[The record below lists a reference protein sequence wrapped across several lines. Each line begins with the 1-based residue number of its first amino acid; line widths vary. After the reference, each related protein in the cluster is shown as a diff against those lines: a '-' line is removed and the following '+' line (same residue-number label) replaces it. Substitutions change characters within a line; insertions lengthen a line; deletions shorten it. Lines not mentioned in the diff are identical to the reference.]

1 MWLNQNFLLPE
12 EIESKDTELDMMF
25 LSLRT
30 GNPLVIKMDQTG
42 NVSNKIN
49 FIIILMMI
57 IHTHLLG
64 LMVDLLRL

>member
-30 GNPLVIKMDQTG
+30 GNPLALKMEQSG
-42 NVSNKIN
+42 NVTIYYDDNTYLFMNLKCN
-49 FIIILMMI
+49 A
-57 IHTHLLG
+57 
-64 LMVDLLRL
+64 

>member
-30 GNPLVIKMDQTG
+30 GNPLAIKMDQTG